1 MIPEKTAKE
10 IEQLRKELRYHSYL
24 YYVKD
29 APQITD
35 YEYDRMYRRLVEL
48 EAQYPESVTPDS
60 PTQRVGGKASD
71 DFGKVRFKKPMLS
84 LTNAFSADELRDFDR
99 RVKEGLGTDSVEYI
113 TELKIDGLSMNL
125 VYEQGRLVQGL
136 TRGDGRVGEDVTS
149 NVRTINSIPLF
160 IENAPPYME
169 VRGEVYMPRKSFIQ
183 LNEARDEAGLMPFA
197 NCRNAAA
204 GSLRQL
210 DPHVTAARKLDFFAY
225 ALGSVEGLEIHSQEQ
240 LLKQLA
246 AFHFRVNPNYRKWD
260 SIEGVIKGVAEWQDK
275 RRELAYD
282 TDGMVIKVND
292 FAQQEA
298 LGSTVKDP
306 KWATAYKYPPEEAET
321 RVERIIVT
329 MGRTGVLTPSAD
341 LTPVHLA
348 GTTVKRATLHN
359 MDFIREK
366 DIRVGDWVRIYKAGE
381 IIPEVAVVEKDKR
394 TGSEVVFEMP
404 SHCPVCGSL
413 VERVEG
419 EAAYRCTNPECGG
432 IVREKLIHFASRD
445 AMVIDGMGPSVVDSL
460 LAYNLVKDPADF
472 YSLKAEDIEQI
483 ERMGEKSANN
493 LVASIAASKNKGLA
507 KLLFGLGI
515 RSLGNTTAE
524 KLARYFKNIDSLM
537 KADISQIS
545 KALDFKE
552 EKKSDNIVDKIYDM
566 LLQNKETIIAHQ
578 NDSIGTFR
586 QDLNDFG
593 VAAIHA
599 QKLIKYFQTF
609 KNLLTDKS
617 EIVDKLEIRKAL
629 DESIIAKNIYEALHE
644 PNMIELIDK
653 LRNAGVSLEV
663 VAVNGEN
670 DKGAFS
676 GEYVVLTGKLAFIGR
691 RAAGDRI
698 KQLGGEVQS
707 AVTNKTTLVIA
718 GTDAGSKLEKARAKN
733 IAIIDEAT
741 FLRRAGL
748 QVDKNVNH
756 IKNTP
761 NKDSIELNLFD

>member
-35 YEYDRMYRRLVEL
+35 YEYDHMYRRLVEL
-48 EAQYPESVTPDS
+48 EAKYPESVTPDS

-71 DFGKVRFKKPMLS
+71 DFRKVRFKKPMLS

-292 FAQQEA
+292 FAQQEE
-298 LGSTVKDP
+298 LGATVKDP

-321 RVERIIVT
+321 QVERIIVT

-445 AMVIDGMGPSVVDSL
+445 AMAIDGMGPSVVDSL

-515 RSLGNTTAE
+515 RYLGAKGAELIAERYHTIEAVMNADVESLKGTEGIGNVIA
-524 KLARYFKNIDSLM
+524 DSLYVY
-537 KADISQIS
+537 
-545 KALDFKE
+545 FRKE
-552 EKKSDNIVDKIYDM
+552 
-566 LLQNKETIIAHQ
+566 
-578 NDSIGTFR
+578 
-586 QDLNDFG
+586 
-593 VAAIHA
+593 
-599 QKLIKYFQTF
+599 
-609 KNLLTDKS
+609 KN
-617 EIVDKLEIRKAL
+617 
-629 DESIIAKNIYEALHE
+629 
-644 PNMIELIDK
+644 IELIHR
-653 LRNAGVSLEV
+653 LQAAGVLTEEV
-663 VAVNGEN
+663 REEQIG
-670 DKGAFS
+670 GAFS
-676 GEYVVLTGKLAFIGR
+676 GEMVVLTGKLASIGR
-691 RAAGDRI
+691 REAGERI
-698 KQLGGEVQS
+698 RSLGGDVQS
-707 AVTNKTTLVIA
+707 SVTNKTTLVVA

-733 IAIIDEAT
+733 IPVINEQE
-741 FLRRAGL
+741 FLKRAGL
-748 QVDKNVNH
+748 EK
-756 IKNTP
+756 T
-761 NKDSIELNLFD
+761 E

>member
-1 MIPEKTAKE
+1 MIPEKTVKE

-35 YEYDRMYRRLVEL
+35 YEYDHMYRRLVEL
-48 EAQYPESVTPDS
+48 EAKYPESVTPDS

-71 DFGKVRFKKPMLS
+71 DFRKVRFKKPMLS

-292 FAQQEA
+292 FAQQEE
-298 LGSTVKDP
+298 LGATVKDP

-321 RVERIIVT
+321 QVERIIVT

-445 AMVIDGMGPSVVDSL
+445 AMAIDGMGPSVVDSL

-515 RSLGNTTAE
+515 RYLGAKGAELIAERYHTIEAVMNADVESLKGTEGIGNVIA
-524 KLARYFKNIDSLM
+524 DSLY
-537 KADISQIS
+537 AY
-545 KALDFKE
+545 FRKE
-552 EKKSDNIVDKIYDM
+552 
-566 LLQNKETIIAHQ
+566 
-578 NDSIGTFR
+578 
-586 QDLNDFG
+586 
-593 VAAIHA
+593 
-599 QKLIKYFQTF
+599 
-609 KNLLTDKS
+609 KN
-617 EIVDKLEIRKAL
+617 
-629 DESIIAKNIYEALHE
+629 
-644 PNMIELIDK
+644 IELIHR
-653 LRNAGVSLEV
+653 LQAAGVLTEEV
-663 VAVNGEN
+663 REEQIG
-670 DKGAFS
+670 GAFS
-676 GEYVVLTGKLAFIGR
+676 GEMVVLTGKLASIGR
-691 RAAGDRI
+691 REAGERI
-698 KQLGGEVQS
+698 RSLGGDIQS
-707 AVTNKTTLVIA
+707 SVTNKTTLVVA

-733 IAIIDEAT
+733 IPVINEQE
-741 FLRRAGL
+741 FLKRAGL
-748 QVDKNVNH
+748 VK
-756 IKNTP
+756 T
-761 NKDSIELNLFD
+761 E

>member
-24 YYVKD
+24 YDVKD

-35 YEYDRMYRRLVEL
+35 YEYDHMDRRLVEL
-48 EAQYPESVTPDS
+48 EAKYPESVTPDS

-71 DFGKVRFKKPMLS
+71 DFRKVRFKKPMLS

-292 FAQQEA
+292 FAQQEE
-298 LGSTVKDP
+298 LGATVKDP

-321 RVERIIVT
+321 QVERIIVT

-445 AMVIDGMGPSVVDSL
+445 AMAIDGMGPSVVDSL

-472 YSLKAEDIEQI
+472 YSLKAEDIEQL

-515 RSLGNTTAE
+515 RYLGAKGAELIAERYHTIEAVMNADVESLKGTEGIGNVIA
-524 KLARYFKNIDSLM
+524 DSLY
-537 KADISQIS
+537 AY
-545 KALDFKE
+545 FRKE
-552 EKKSDNIVDKIYDM
+552 
-566 LLQNKETIIAHQ
+566 
-578 NDSIGTFR
+578 
-586 QDLNDFG
+586 
-593 VAAIHA
+593 
-599 QKLIKYFQTF
+599 
-609 KNLLTDKS
+609 KN
-617 EIVDKLEIRKAL
+617 
-629 DESIIAKNIYEALHE
+629 
-644 PNMIELIDK
+644 IELIHR
-653 LRNAGVSLEV
+653 LQAAGVLTEEV
-663 VAVNGEN
+663 REEQIG
-670 DKGAFS
+670 GAFS
-676 GEYVVLTGKLAFIGR
+676 GEMVVLTGKLASIGR
-691 RAAGDRI
+691 RAAGERI
-698 KQLGGEVQS
+698 RSLGGDVQS
-707 AVTNKTTLVIA
+707 SVTNKTTLVVA

-733 IAIIDEAT
+733 IPVINEQE
-741 FLRRAGL
+741 FLKRAGL
-748 QVDKNVNH
+748 EKT
-756 IKNTP
+756 K
-761 NKDSIELNLFD
+761 

>member
-1 MIPEKTAKE
+1 MIPEKTVKE

-35 YEYDRMYRRLVEL
+35 YEYDHMYRRLVEL
-48 EAQYPESVTPDS
+48 EAKYPESVTPDS

-71 DFGKVRFKKPMLS
+71 DFRKVRFKKPMLS

-210 DPHVTAARKLDFFAY
+210 DPHVTAARKLNFFAY

-275 RRELAYD
+275 RRALAYD

-292 FAQQEA
+292 FAQQEE
-298 LGSTVKDP
+298 LGATVKDP

-321 RVERIIVT
+321 QVERIIVT

-413 VERVEG
+413 VERVKG

-445 AMVIDGMGPSVVDSL
+445 AMAIDGMGPSVVDSL

-515 RSLGNTTAE
+515 RYLGAKGAELIAERYHTIEAVMNADVESLKETEGIGNVIA
-524 KLARYFKNIDSLM
+524 DSLY
-537 KADISQIS
+537 AY
-545 KALDFKE
+545 FRKE
-552 EKKSDNIVDKIYDM
+552 
-566 LLQNKETIIAHQ
+566 
-578 NDSIGTFR
+578 
-586 QDLNDFG
+586 
-593 VAAIHA
+593 
-599 QKLIKYFQTF
+599 
-609 KNLLTDKS
+609 KN
-617 EIVDKLEIRKAL
+617 
-629 DESIIAKNIYEALHE
+629 
-644 PNMIELIDK
+644 IELIHR
-653 LRNAGVSLEV
+653 LQAAGVLTEEV
-663 VAVNGEN
+663 REEQIG
-670 DKGAFS
+670 GAFS
-676 GEYVVLTGKLAFIGR
+676 GEMVVLTGKLASIGR
-691 RAAGDRI
+691 REAGERI
-698 KQLGGEVQS
+698 RSLGGDVQS
-707 AVTNKTTLVIA
+707 SVTNKTTLVVA

-733 IAIIDEAT
+733 IPVINEQE
-741 FLRRAGL
+741 FLKRAGL
-748 QVDKNVNH
+748 EK
-756 IKNTP
+756 T
-761 NKDSIELNLFD
+761 E

>member
-35 YEYDRMYRRLVEL
+35 YEYDHMYRRLVEL
-48 EAQYPESVTPDS
+48 EAKYPESVTPDS

-71 DFGKVRFKKPMLS
+71 DFRKVRFKKPMLS

-292 FAQQEA
+292 FAQQEE
-298 LGSTVKDP
+298 LGATVKDP

-321 RVERIIVT
+321 QVERIIVT
-329 MGRTGVLTPSAD
+329 MGRTGVLTPSTD

-445 AMVIDGMGPSVVDSL
+445 AMAIDGMGPSVVDSL

-515 RSLGNTTAE
+515 RYLGAKGAELIAERYHTIEAVMNADVESLKGTEGIGNVIA
-524 KLARYFKNIDSLM
+524 DSLY
-537 KADISQIS
+537 AY
-545 KALDFKE
+545 FRKE
-552 EKKSDNIVDKIYDM
+552 
-566 LLQNKETIIAHQ
+566 
-578 NDSIGTFR
+578 
-586 QDLNDFG
+586 
-593 VAAIHA
+593 
-599 QKLIKYFQTF
+599 
-609 KNLLTDKS
+609 KN
-617 EIVDKLEIRKAL
+617 
-629 DESIIAKNIYEALHE
+629 
-644 PNMIELIDK
+644 IELIHR
-653 LRNAGVSLEV
+653 LQAAGVLTEEV
-663 VAVNGEN
+663 REEQIG
-670 DKGAFS
+670 GAFS
-676 GEYVVLTGKLAFIGR
+676 GEMVVLTGKLASIGR
-691 RAAGDRI
+691 REAGERI
-698 KQLGGEVQS
+698 RSLGGDVQS
-707 AVTNKTTLVIA
+707 SVTNKTTLVVA

-733 IAIIDEAT
+733 IPVINEQE
-741 FLRRAGL
+741 FLKRAGL
-748 QVDKNVNH
+748 VK
-756 IKNTP
+756 T
-761 NKDSIELNLFD
+761 E

>member
-35 YEYDRMYRRLVEL
+35 YEYDHMYRRLVEL
-48 EAQYPESVTPDS
+48 EAKYPESVTPDS

-71 DFGKVRFKKPMLS
+71 DFRKVRFKKPMLS

-260 SIEGVIKGVAEWQDK
+260 SIEGVIKGVAEWRNK

-292 FAQQEA
+292 FAQQEE
-298 LGSTVKDP
+298 LGATVKDP

-321 RVERIIVT
+321 QVERIIVT

-445 AMVIDGMGPSVVDSL
+445 AMAIDGMGPSVVDSL

-515 RSLGNTTAE
+515 RYLGAKGAELIAERYHTIEAVMNADVESLKGTEGIGNVIA
-524 KLARYFKNIDSLM
+524 DSLY
-537 KADISQIS
+537 AY
-545 KALDFKE
+545 FRKE
-552 EKKSDNIVDKIYDM
+552 
-566 LLQNKETIIAHQ
+566 
-578 NDSIGTFR
+578 
-586 QDLNDFG
+586 
-593 VAAIHA
+593 
-599 QKLIKYFQTF
+599 
-609 KNLLTDKS
+609 KN
-617 EIVDKLEIRKAL
+617 
-629 DESIIAKNIYEALHE
+629 
-644 PNMIELIDK
+644 IELIHR
-653 LRNAGVSLEV
+653 LQAAGVLTEEV
-663 VAVNGEN
+663 REEQIG
-670 DKGAFS
+670 GAFS
-676 GEYVVLTGKLAFIGR
+676 GEMVVLTGKLASIGR
-691 RAAGDRI
+691 RAAGERI
-698 KQLGGEVQS
+698 RSLGGDVQS
-707 AVTNKTTLVIA
+707 SVTNKTTLVVA

-733 IAIIDEAT
+733 IPVINEQE
-741 FLRRAGL
+741 FLKRAGL
-748 QVDKNVNH
+748 EK
-756 IKNTP
+756 T
-761 NKDSIELNLFD
+761 E

>member
-1 MIPEKTAKE
+1 
-10 IEQLRKELRYHSYL
+10 
-24 YYVKD
+24 
-29 APQITD
+29 
-35 YEYDRMYRRLVEL
+35 
-48 EAQYPESVTPDS
+48 
-60 PTQRVGGKASD
+60 
-71 DFGKVRFKKPMLS
+71 MLS

-260 SIEGVIKGVAEWQDK
+260 SIEGVIKSVAEWQDK
-275 RRELAYD
+275 RRALAYD

-292 FAQQEA
+292 FAQQEE
-298 LGSTVKDP
+298 LGATVKDP

-321 RVERIIVT
+321 QVERIIVT

-445 AMVIDGMGPSVVDSL
+445 AMAIDGMGPSVVDSL

-515 RSLGNTTAE
+515 RYLGAKGAELIAERYHTIEAVMNADVESLKGTEGIGNVIA
-524 KLARYFKNIDSLM
+524 DSLY
-537 KADISQIS
+537 AY
-545 KALDFKE
+545 FRKE
-552 EKKSDNIVDKIYDM
+552 
-566 LLQNKETIIAHQ
+566 
-578 NDSIGTFR
+578 
-586 QDLNDFG
+586 
-593 VAAIHA
+593 
-599 QKLIKYFQTF
+599 
-609 KNLLTDKS
+609 KN
-617 EIVDKLEIRKAL
+617 
-629 DESIIAKNIYEALHE
+629 
-644 PNMIELIDK
+644 IELIHR
-653 LRNAGVSLEV
+653 LQAAGVLTEEV
-663 VAVNGEN
+663 REEQIG
-670 DKGAFS
+670 GAFF
-676 GEYVVLTGKLAFIGR
+676 GEMVVLTGKLASIGR
-691 RAAGDRI
+691 REASERI
-698 KQLGGEVQS
+698 RSLGGDVQS
-707 AVTNKTTLVIA
+707 SVTNKTTLVVA

-733 IAIIDEAT
+733 IPVINEQE
-741 FLRRAGL
+741 FLKRAGL
-748 QVDKNVNH
+748 EK
-756 IKNTP
+756 T
-761 NKDSIELNLFD
+761 E

>member
-1 MIPEKTAKE
+1 
-10 IEQLRKELRYHSYL
+10 
-24 YYVKD
+24 
-29 APQITD
+29 
-35 YEYDRMYRRLVEL
+35 
-48 EAQYPESVTPDS
+48 
-60 PTQRVGGKASD
+60 
-71 DFGKVRFKKPMLS
+71 
-84 LTNAFSADELRDFDR
+84 
-99 RVKEGLGTDSVEYI
+99 
-113 TELKIDGLSMNL
+113 MNR
-125 VYEQGRLVQGL
+125 GDWVQGL
-136 TRGDGRVGEDVTS
+136 TRGMAVGEDVTS

-260 SIEGVIKGVAEWQDK
+260 SIEGVIKSVAEWQDK
-275 RRELAYD
+275 RRALAYD

-292 FAQQEA
+292 FGQQEE
-298 LGSTVKDP
+298 LGATVKDP

-321 RVERIIVT
+321 QVERIIVT

-445 AMVIDGMGPSVVDSL
+445 AMAIDGMGPSVVDSL

-515 RSLGNTTAE
+515 RYLGAKGAELIAERYHTIEAVMNADVESLKGTEGIGNVIA
-524 KLARYFKNIDSLM
+524 DSLY
-537 KADISQIS
+537 AY
-545 KALDFKE
+545 FRKE
-552 EKKSDNIVDKIYDM
+552 
-566 LLQNKETIIAHQ
+566 
-578 NDSIGTFR
+578 
-586 QDLNDFG
+586 
-593 VAAIHA
+593 
-599 QKLIKYFQTF
+599 
-609 KNLLTDKS
+609 KN
-617 EIVDKLEIRKAL
+617 
-629 DESIIAKNIYEALHE
+629 
-644 PNMIELIDK
+644 IELIHR
-653 LRNAGVSLEV
+653 LQAAGVLTEEV
-663 VAVNGEN
+663 REEQIG
-670 DKGAFS
+670 GAFF
-676 GEYVVLTGKLAFIGR
+676 GEMVVLTGKLASIGR
-691 RAAGDRI
+691 REASERI
-698 KQLGGEVQS
+698 RSLGGDVQS
-707 AVTNKTTLVIA
+707 SVTNKTTLVVA

-733 IAIIDEAT
+733 IPVINEQE
-741 FLRRAGL
+741 FLKRAGL
-748 QVDKNVNH
+748 EK
-756 IKNTP
+756 T
-761 NKDSIELNLFD
+761 E

>member
-35 YEYDRMYRRLVEL
+35 YEYDRMYRQLVEL

-71 DFGKVRFKKPMLS
+71 DFRKVRFKKPMLS

-292 FAQQEA
+292 FAQQEE
-298 LGSTVKDP
+298 LGATVKDP

-321 RVERIIVT
+321 QVERIIVT

-445 AMVIDGMGPSVVDSL
+445 AMAIDGMGPSVVDSL

-515 RSLGNTTAE
+515 RYLGAKGAELIAERYHTIEAVMNADVESLKGTEGIGNVIA
-524 KLARYFKNIDSLM
+524 DSLY
-537 KADISQIS
+537 AY
-545 KALDFKE
+545 FRKE
-552 EKKSDNIVDKIYDM
+552 
-566 LLQNKETIIAHQ
+566 
-578 NDSIGTFR
+578 
-586 QDLNDFG
+586 
-593 VAAIHA
+593 
-599 QKLIKYFQTF
+599 
-609 KNLLTDKS
+609 KN
-617 EIVDKLEIRKAL
+617 
-629 DESIIAKNIYEALHE
+629 
-644 PNMIELIDK
+644 IELIHR
-653 LRNAGVSLEV
+653 LQAAGVLTEEV
-663 VAVNGEN
+663 REEQIG
-670 DKGAFS
+670 GAFS
-676 GEYVVLTGKLAFIGR
+676 GEMVVLTGKLASIGR
-691 RAAGDRI
+691 REAGERI
-698 KQLGGEVQS
+698 RSLGGDVQS
-707 AVTNKTTLVIA
+707 SVTNKTTLMVA

-733 IAIIDEAT
+733 IPVINEQE
-741 FLRRAGL
+741 FLKRAGL
-748 QVDKNVNH
+748 VK
-756 IKNTP
+756 T
-761 NKDSIELNLFD
+761 E

>member
-35 YEYDRMYRRLVEL
+35 YEYDHMYRRLVEL
-48 EAQYPESVTPDS
+48 EAKYPESVTPDS

-71 DFGKVRFKKPMLS
+71 DFRKVRFKKPMLS

-246 AFHFRVNPNYRKWD
+246 AFHFRVNPNYCKWD

-292 FAQQEA
+292 FAQQEE
-298 LGSTVKDP
+298 LGATVKDP

-321 RVERIIVT
+321 QVERIIVT

-394 TGSEVVFEMP
+394 NGSEIIFEMP

-445 AMVIDGMGPSVVDSL
+445 AMAIDGMGPSVVDSL

-515 RSLGNTTAE
+515 RYLGAKGAELIAERYHTIEAVMNADVESLKGTEGIGNVIA
-524 KLARYFKNIDSLM
+524 DSLY
-537 KADISQIS
+537 AY
-545 KALDFKE
+545 FRKE
-552 EKKSDNIVDKIYDM
+552 
-566 LLQNKETIIAHQ
+566 
-578 NDSIGTFR
+578 
-586 QDLNDFG
+586 
-593 VAAIHA
+593 
-599 QKLIKYFQTF
+599 
-609 KNLLTDKS
+609 KN
-617 EIVDKLEIRKAL
+617 
-629 DESIIAKNIYEALHE
+629 
-644 PNMIELIDK
+644 IELIHR
-653 LRNAGVSLEV
+653 LQAAGVLTEEV
-663 VAVNGEN
+663 REEQIG
-670 DKGAFS
+670 GAFS
-676 GEYVVLTGKLAFIGR
+676 GEMVVLTGKLASIGR
-691 RAAGDRI
+691 REAGERI
-698 KQLGGEVQS
+698 RSLGGDVQS
-707 AVTNKTTLVIA
+707 SVTNKTTLVVA

-733 IAIIDEAT
+733 IPVINEQE
-741 FLRRAGL
+741 FLKRAGL
-748 QVDKNVNH
+748 VK
-756 IKNTP
+756 T
-761 NKDSIELNLFD
+761 E

>member
-35 YEYDRMYRRLVEL
+35 YEYDHMYRRLVEL
-48 EAQYPESVTPDS
+48 EAKYPESVTPDS

-71 DFGKVRFKKPMLS
+71 DFRKVRFKKPMLS

-292 FAQQEA
+292 FAQQEE
-298 LGSTVKDP
+298 LGATVKDP

-321 RVERIIVT
+321 QVERIIVT
-329 MGRTGVLTPSAD
+329 MGRTGVLTPSAN

-394 TGSEVVFEMP
+394 NGSEIIFEMP

-445 AMVIDGMGPSVVDSL
+445 AMAIDGMGPSVVDSL

-515 RSLGNTTAE
+515 RYLGAKGAELIAERYHTIEAVMNADVESLKGTEGIGNVIA
-524 KLARYFKNIDSLM
+524 DSLY
-537 KADISQIS
+537 AY
-545 KALDFKE
+545 FRKE
-552 EKKSDNIVDKIYDM
+552 
-566 LLQNKETIIAHQ
+566 
-578 NDSIGTFR
+578 
-586 QDLNDFG
+586 
-593 VAAIHA
+593 
-599 QKLIKYFQTF
+599 
-609 KNLLTDKS
+609 KN
-617 EIVDKLEIRKAL
+617 
-629 DESIIAKNIYEALHE
+629 
-644 PNMIELIDK
+644 IELIHR
-653 LRNAGVSLEV
+653 LQAAGVLTEEV
-663 VAVNGEN
+663 REEQIG
-670 DKGAFS
+670 GAFS
-676 GEYVVLTGKLAFIGR
+676 GEMVVLTGKLASIGR
-691 RAAGDRI
+691 RAAGERI
-698 KQLGGEVQS
+698 RSLGGDVQS
-707 AVTNKTTLVIA
+707 SVTNKTTLVVA

-733 IAIIDEAT
+733 IPVINEQE
-741 FLRRAGL
+741 FLKRAGL
-748 QVDKNVNH
+748 EK
-756 IKNTP
+756 T
-761 NKDSIELNLFD
+761 E